1 MFRLASVTK
10 LLTAYAT
17 LIAVEEGAVDW
28 DTPAGPP
35 GSTVRH
41 LAAHASG
48 LSFTEGKVQAKPATR
63 RIYSNVGFDALG
75 EAVAEGAGMPFAEYL
90 HEAVCVPLG
99 MTATRLDGLARV
111 AKPSPAST
119 TSRASPPSCARP
131 RSRPPSTTP
140 PASRSPAWTASC
152 PASAGRSPTTGGSA
166 SRSATAS
173 PRTGRARTARRG
185 RSGTSGSRARSC
197 GSTRTQ
203 ARRRWCSPTGTSD
216 PGRSRP
222 GRSGRT
228 GCWRRSE
235 PRPGMDRW
243 GGPLYRAV
251 RVR

>member
-35 GSTVRH
+35 GATVRH

-48 LSFTEGKVQAKPATR
+48 LSFAEGKVQAKPGAR
-63 RIYSNVGFDALG
+63 RIYSNVGFDAARRDHRRG
-75 EAVAEGAGMPFAEYL
+75 GGHAVRRLPARGRLRAAG
-90 HEAVCVPLG
+90 H
-99 MTATRLDGLARV
+99 DGHPAGRLARGRRRV
-111 AKPSPAST
+111 QRRRPRPLRR
-119 TSRASPPSCARP
+119 RAAGPDARP
-131 RSRPPSTTP
+131 PPSTTP
-140 PASRSPAWTASC
+140 PASRSPAWTACC

-173 PRTGRARTARRG
+173 PRTGRARAARRG

-197 GSTRTQ
+197 GSIRTR
-203 ARRRWCSPTGTSD
+203 ARRRWCSPTATSG

-222 GRSGRT
+222 GRVWTDGV
-228 GCWRRSE
+228 
-235 PRPGMDRW
+235 
-243 GGPLYRAV
+243 LAAL
-251 RVR
+251 